1 MNSNKTLFYS
11 IALILLLII
20 SFLVYRNYLSVS
32 GTFDVGSKLGVE
44 SGSITSLEL
53 KTNAESILLS
63 KKDSVWMIASPLSEP
78 ADPEKMTEVI
88 RLITEAV
95 MVAPISENPEKQHIF
110 GVDSLGKKLIVT
122 SGTEQFT
129 FWVGNPGPDMIST
142 YIRKDGQNEV
152 VIFTG
157 NLGSIFT
164 PVGEFR
170 NKNLLKLQ
178 PASVEKVEVTSQ
190 IESFVM
196 VKDSADWLISGLKID
211 PEKLQP
217 FVSSLNR
224 LDADYIADSLS
235 AKSINYP
242 QSLTLSITSGN
253 QKHELKFYKIPE
265 RMEYA
270 VTRSGSDK
278 VYLISDWK
286 VDRLNKSKAYWT
298 GTEK

>member
-11 IALILLLII
+11 LSLILLLII

-32 GTFDVGSKLGVE
+32 GTFDVGSKFGIE
-44 SGSITSLEL
+44 SGSISSLEL
-53 KTNAESILLS
+53 KTPSETILLS
-63 KKDSVWMIASPLSEP
+63 KKDSVWMITSPFSEP
-78 ADPEKMTEVI
+78 ADPEKMNEVI

-95 MVAPISENPEKQHIF
+95 MVAPISDNPEKQHIF
-110 GVDSLGKKLIVT
+110 GVDSLGKKLIVS
-122 SGTEQFT
+122 SGADQKL

-142 YIRKDGQNEV
+142 YIRKEGQNEV
-152 VIFTG
+152 MIFTG
-157 NLGSIFT
+157 NLGSIFS
-164 PVGEFR
+164 PAGEFR

-178 PASVEKVEVTSQ
+178 PGSFGKVEITSTT
-190 IESFVM
+190 ESFVM
-196 VKDSADWLISGLKID
+196 VKDSADWLINGLKID

-217 FVSSLNR
+217 FLSSLNR

-235 AKSINYP
+235 AKSVNYP
-242 QSLTLSITSGN
+242 QSLTLSVDSGN

-270 VTRSGSDK
+270 VTRSGSEK

-286 VDRLNKSKAYWT
+286 VDRLNKTKAYWT

>member
-11 IALILLLII
+11 LALILLLII

-63 KKDSVWMIASPLSEP
+63 KKDSVWMITSPISEP
-78 ADPEKMTEVI
+78 ADPEKMTEII
-88 RLITEAV
+88 RLITEAM

-110 GVDSLGKKLIVT
+110 GVDSLGKKLIVS
-122 SGTEQFT
+122 SGSEEKL

-152 VIFTG
+152 MIFTG
-157 NLGSIFT
+157 NLGSIFS

-178 PASVEKVEVTSQ
+178 PDSVGKVEVTST